1 MLDISDWYSA
11 SRLYSP
17 RIFYFFAVCIERM
30 GAFIVGGR
38 DGQKAFNMPIIFR
51 ASVAWVAQQFY
62 GLLYRETLS
71 FSSGDCNRIC
81 PNLLPFL
88 GCFLFFKLDE

>member
-1 MLDISDWYSA
+1 
-11 SRLYSP
+11 
-17 RIFYFFAVCIERM
+17 M